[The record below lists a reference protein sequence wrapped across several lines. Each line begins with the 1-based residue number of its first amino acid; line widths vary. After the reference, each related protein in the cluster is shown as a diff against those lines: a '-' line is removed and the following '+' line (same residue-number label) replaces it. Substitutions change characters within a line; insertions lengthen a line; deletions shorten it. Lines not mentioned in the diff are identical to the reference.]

1 MLGTCREI
9 ELATGLRNTR
19 ERSLKI
25 LKATHQD
32 LCIEDKHSIII
43 STHDVGHCEI
53 SRSPVTALLGET
65 FTGAHLTRSVT
76 PRMVGQRFIS
86 SNSATEIR
94 AAVLGNIRKGFTLTI
109 AADLGAKDWAGE
121 DKW

>member
-1 MLGTCREI
+1 MQGHRTGNGTSQYM
-9 ELATGLRNTR
+9 G
-19 ERSLKI
+19 KI
-25 LKATHQD
+25 LKDPQSYPSGS
-32 LCIEDKHSIII
+32 LHSGQAFHCIII